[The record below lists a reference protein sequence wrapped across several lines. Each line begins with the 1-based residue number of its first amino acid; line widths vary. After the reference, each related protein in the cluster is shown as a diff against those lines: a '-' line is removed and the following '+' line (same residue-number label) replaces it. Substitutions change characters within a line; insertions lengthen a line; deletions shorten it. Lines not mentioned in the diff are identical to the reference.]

1 VTGPAGRT
9 MMKRTMQRLLILA
22 ALAGLTAGCV
32 VKETRPLPQ
41 LQAVQA
47 TDEVASE
54 RLLDVGIRVF
64 DAGIPKE
71 VEENPDLAD
80 EKRVYPD
87 IRRAEARYF
96 PSQLRDTLAGTAQ
109 WGAVRVVP
117 ALVDSTD
124 LIVTG
129 KILES
134 NGAELK
140 LAIHAQDSTGR
151 VWLDEDY
158 EGQADTRSYKEG
170 GNLGR
175 DPFENV
181 YVNIANDLLE
191 ARRKLTSAQ
200 LVEVQRVSELRFASE
215 FAPAAFE
222 SYLVKDKKT
231 GLYTATR
238 LPAENDPVL
247 NRVEAIRERD
257 DSMVDAVSD
266 GYASF
271 TEKMDEPY
279 SNWRRYSYDEITAEE
294 RLKAQARTRMALGAL
309 AVAAAVLVPDSCGSS
324 NCARAVDAA
333 RYGAAAG
340 GVMAV
345 MSGMKK
351 REEAKIHTDALK
363 ELSNSFEAEAAP
375 LVVDVEGR
383 TLRLTGTAD
392 QQYAEWRRLLHEL
405 YVDETGFASGA
416 PVADGSGGAPSPGAG

>member
-1 VTGPAGRT
+1 
-9 MMKRTMQRLLILA
+9 MMKWTMQRFLILA

-47 TDEVASE
+47 TDEVAGE

-109 WGAVRVVP
+109 WGAVRLVP
-117 ALVDSTD
+117 ALVDATD

-200 LVEVQRVSELRFASE
+200 LAEVQRVSELRFASE
-215 FAPAAFE
+215 FAPVAFE

-231 GLYTATR
+231 GLYRAAR
-238 LPAENDPVL
+238 LPAANDPVL

-324 NCARAVDAA
+324 NCARVVDAA

-351 REEAKIHTDALK
+351 REEARIHTDALK

-392 QQYAEWRRLLHEL
+392 EQYAEWRRLLHEL
-405 YVDETGFASGA
+405 YVEETGFASGA

>member
-1 VTGPAGRT
+1 M
-9 MMKRTMQRLLILA
+9 MMKRTTQRILVLA

-96 PSQLRDTLAGTAQ
+96 PSRLRDTLAGTAQ

-151 VWLDEDY
+151 VWLDGDY

-191 ARRKLTSAQ
+191 ARRKLSSEQ
-200 LVEVQRVSELRFASE
+200 LAEVQRVSELRFASE
-215 FAPAAFE
+215 FAPAAFG
-222 SYLVKDKKT
+222 SYLVKDEKT
-231 GLYTATR
+231 GLYRAAR
-238 LPAENDPVL
+238 LPAANDPVL

-324 NCARAVDAA
+324 NCARVVDAA

-351 REEAKIHTDALK
+351 REESKIHTDALK

>member
-1 VTGPAGRT
+1 
-9 MMKRTMQRLLILA
+9 MMTNGMIRQAMFLA
-22 ALAGLTAGCV
+22 ALAGLLAGCV
-32 VKETRPLPQ
+32 VEETRPLPQ

-47 TDEVASE
+47 TTEVASE
-54 RLLDVGIRVF
+54 RLLDVGIHVF

-87 IRRAEARYF
+87 IRRAEARYL

-109 WGAVRVVP
+109 WGAVRLIP
-117 ALVDSTD
+117 SLVDATD
-124 LIVTG
+124 LIVDG
-129 KILES
+129 RILES
-134 NGAELK
+134 NGATLK

-151 VWLDEDY
+151 VWLDKEY
-158 EGQADTRSYKEG
+158 EGPADTRAYKEG

-181 YVNIANDLLE
+181 YVNIANDLLA
-191 ARRKLTSAQ
+191 ARKKLKSEQ
-200 LVEVQRVSELRFASE
+200 LAEVQRVSELRFAQE
-215 FAPAAFE
+215 FAPAAFDG
-222 SYLVKDKKT
+222 YLARDKKT
-231 GLYTATR
+231 GLYRATR

-247 NRVEAIRERD
+247 KRVEAIRERD
-257 DSMVDAVSD
+257 DNLVDAVSD
-266 GYASF
+266 SYASF
-271 TEKMDEPY
+271 AEKMDEPY

-294 RLKAQARTRMALGAL
+294 RLKAQARTRVALGAL
-309 AVAAAVLVPDSCGSS
+309 AVAAAILVPDSCGSS
-324 NCARAVDAA
+324 NCARVVDAA

-351 REEAKIHTDALK
+351 NEESRIHTDALK

-405 YVDETGFASGA
+405 YVEETGLTPAT

>member
-1 VTGPAGRT
+1 MTGPAGRT
-9 MMKRTMQRLLILA
+9 MMKRMMQRMLVLA

-87 IRRAEARYF
+87 IRRAEARYL

-117 ALVDSTD
+117 DLVDSTD

-151 VWLDEDY
+151 VWLDGDY

-191 ARRKLTSAQ
+191 ARRKLSSEQ
-200 LVEVQRVSELRFASE
+200 LAEVQRVSELRFASE
-215 FAPAAFE
+215 FAPAAFG
-222 SYLVKDKKT
+222 SYLVKDEKT
-231 GLYTATR
+231 GLYRAAR
-238 LPAENDPVL
+238 LPAANDPVL

-324 NCARAVDAA
+324 NCARVVDAA

-351 REEAKIHTDALK
+351 REESKIHTDALK

>member
-1 VTGPAGRT
+1 
-9 MMKRTMQRLLILA
+9 MKMNRMVRQAMLLA
-22 ALAGLTAGCV
+22 TLAGLLAGCV

-47 TDEVASE
+47 TSEVASE
-54 RLLDVGIRVF
+54 RLLDVGIHVF

-87 IRRAEARYF
+87 IRRAEARYL
-96 PSQLRDTLAGTAQ
+96 PSQLRETLAGTAQ

-117 ALVDSTD
+117 SLVDSTD
-124 LIVTG
+124 LIISG

-134 NGAELK
+134 DGASLK

-151 VWLDEDY
+151 VWLDKEY
-158 EGQADTRSYKEG
+158 EGQADTRAYREG

-175 DPFENV
+175 DPFQNV
-181 YVNIANDLLE
+181 YVNIANDLLA
-191 ARRKLTSAQ
+191 ARQKLKSTQ
-200 LVEVQRVSELRFASE
+200 LAEVQRVSELRFASE
-215 FAPAAFE
+215 FAPAAFDG
-222 SYLVKDKKT
+222 YLARDKRT
-231 GLYTATR
+231 GLYQAAR

-247 NRVEAIRERD
+247 KRVEAIRERD
-257 DSMVDAVSD
+257 DNLVDAVSD
-266 GYASF
+266 SYASF
-271 TEKMDEPY
+271 SEKMDEPY
-279 SNWRRYSYDEITAEE
+279 SNWRKYSYDEITAEE
-294 RLKAQARTRMALGAL
+294 RLKSQARNRIALGAL
-309 AVAAAVLVPDSCGSS
+309 AVAAAVLVPDSCGS
-324 NCARAVDAA
+324 NDCARVVDAA

-351 REEAKIHTDALK
+351 NEESRIHTDALK
-363 ELSNSFEAEAAP
+363 ELSNSFDAEAAP
-375 LVVDVEGR
+375 LVVDVQGR

-405 YVDETGFASGA
+405 YLEETGLTPDT
-416 PVADGSGGAPSPGAG
+416 PVAGGSGGAPNPGAG

>member
-1 VTGPAGRT
+1 MMNR
-9 MMKRTMQRLLILA
+9 MKRRALVLVALS
-22 ALAGLTAGCV
+22 ALAAGCV

-47 TDEVASE
+47 TSEVASE

-71 VEENPDLAD
+71 IEENPDLAD
-80 EKRVYPD
+80 EKRIYPD
-87 IRRAEARYF
+87 IRRAEARYL

-117 ALVDSTD
+117 SLVDSTD
-124 LIVTG
+124 LIISGT
-129 KILES
+129 ILES
-134 NGAELK
+134 TGALLK
-140 LAIHAQDSTGR
+140 LAIHAEDSTGR
-151 VWLDEDY
+151 VWLDKEY
-158 EGQADTRSYKEG
+158 EGPADTRAYKEG

-181 YVNIANDLLE
+181 YVNIANDLLA
-191 ARRKLTSAQ
+191 ARRKLDSAQ
-200 LVEVQRVSELRFASE
+200 LAEVQRVSELRFASE
-215 FAPAAFE
+215 FAPTAFDG
-222 SYLVKDKKT
+222 YLAKDKKT
-231 GLYTATR
+231 GLYKAAR

-247 NRVEAIRERD
+247 QRIVAIRERD
-257 DSMVDAVSD
+257 DNMVDAVSD

-309 AVAAAVLVPDSCGSS
+309 AVAAAVLVPDNCGSS
-324 NCARAVDAA
+324 NCARVVDAA

-351 REEAKIHTDALK
+351 REESKIHTDALK
-363 ELSNSFEAEAAP
+363 ELSRSFEDEAAP

-405 YVDETGFASGA
+405 YVEETGLTPDA
-416 PVADGSGGAPSPGAG
+416 PVADGSGGAPKPGAG

>member
-1 VTGPAGRT
+1 
-9 MMKRTMQRLLILA
+9 
-22 ALAGLTAGCV
+22 
-32 VKETRPLPQ
+32 
-41 LQAVQA
+41 
-47 TDEVASE
+47 
-54 RLLDVGIRVF
+54 VF

-109 WGAVRVVP
+109 WGAVRLVP
-117 ALVDSTD
+117 ALVEATD

-158 EGQADTRSYKEG
+158 EGKADTRSYKEG

-181 YVNIANDLLE
+181 YVNIANGLLE

-200 LVEVQRVSELRFASE
+200 LAEVQRVSELRFASE
-215 FAPAAFE
+215 FAPVAFE

-231 GLYTATR
+231 GLYRAAR
-238 LPAENDPVL
+238 LPAATDPVL

-324 NCARAVDAA
+324 NCARVVDAA

-351 REEAKIHTDALK
+351 REEARIHTDALK

-392 QQYAEWRRLLHEL
+392 EQYAEWRRLLHEL
-405 YVDETGFASGA
+405 YVEETGFASGA

>member
-1 VTGPAGRT
+1 
-9 MMKRTMQRLLILA
+9 MMKWTMQRFLILA

-47 TDEVASE
+47 TDEVAGE

-109 WGAVRVVP
+109 WGAVRLVP
-117 ALVDSTD
+117 ALVDATD

-170 GNLGR
+170 DNLGR

-200 LVEVQRVSELRFASE
+200 LAEVQRVSELRFASE
-215 FAPAAFE
+215 FAPVAFE

-231 GLYTATR
+231 GLYRAAR
-238 LPAENDPVL
+238 LPAANDPVL

-324 NCARAVDAA
+324 NCARVVDAA

-351 REEAKIHTDALK
+351 REEARIHTDALK

-392 QQYAEWRRLLHEL
+392 EQYAEWRRLLHEL
-405 YVDETGFASGA
+405 YVEETGFASGA